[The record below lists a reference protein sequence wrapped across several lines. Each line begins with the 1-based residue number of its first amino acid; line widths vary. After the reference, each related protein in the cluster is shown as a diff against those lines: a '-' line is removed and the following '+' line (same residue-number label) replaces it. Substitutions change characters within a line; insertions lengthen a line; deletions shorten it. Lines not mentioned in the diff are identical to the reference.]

1 MNRFRERLMKAD
13 ARISRAFAEEVPAML
28 SIGYEQRAVT
38 VIFES
43 PDAPVS
49 VPGGGEIQ
57 DHSPA
62 FSAMTAD
69 IVGLSKHD
77 SVVMNQVAYR
87 VTHVGTDEEGRTRV
101 TLAYGEP
108 GKPQPAIDK
117 WS

>member
-1 MNRFRERLMKAD
+1 MNRFRARLGRVD
-13 ARISRAFAEEVPAML
+13 ARINRAFAEETPVAL
-28 SIGYEQRAVT
+28 QIGEEHRPVV

-69 IVGLSKHD
+69 IAGLSKND
-77 SVVMNQVAYR
+77 GVVINGINYR
-87 VTHVGTDEEGRTRV
+87 VTHIGTDEEGRTRV
-101 TLAYGEP
+101 SLGLGRP
-108 GKPQPAIDK
+108 GKPQPVINS

>member
-1 MNRFRERLMKAD
+1 MNRFRERLARAD
-13 ARISRAFAEEVPAML
+13 ARIDRAFAEEVPAVI
-28 SIGYEQRAVT
+28 SVGDEQRPVT

-57 DHSPA
+57 NHVPA

-69 IVGLSKHD
+69 IAGLEKHHE
-77 SVVMNQVAYR
+77 VEINGTAYR
-87 VTHVGTDEEGRTRV
+87 VTHVGADEEGRTRV
-101 TLAYGEP
+101 TLAYGAP
-108 GKPQPAIDK
+108 GKPQPEINK

>member
-1 MNRFRERLMKAD
+1 MNRFRERLIKAD
-13 ARISRAFAEEVPAML
+13 ARINRAFAETVPAIL
-28 SIGYEQRAVT
+28 SIGNERRPVT

-69 IVGLSKHD
+69 ITGLSKHD
-77 SVVMNQVAYR
+77 GVVINEIAYR

-108 GKPQPAIDK
+108 GKPQPAIDR

>member
-1 MNRFRERLMKAD
+1 MNRFRERLIKAD
-13 ARISRAFAEEVPAML
+13 ARINRAFAETVPAIL
-28 SIGYEQRAVT
+28 SIGNERRPVT

-69 IVGLSKHD
+69 ITGLSKHD
-77 SVVMNQVAYR
+77 GVVINQIAYR

-108 GKPQPAIDK
+108 GKPQPAIDR

>member
-13 ARISRAFAEEVPAML
+13 ARISRAFAETVPAML
-28 SIGYEQRAVT
+28 SIGGEQRPVT

-43 PDAPVS
+43 PDASVS

-57 DHSPA
+57 DRSPA
-62 FSAMTAD
+62 FSTMTAD
-69 IVGLSKHD
+69 ITGLSKHD
-77 SVVMNQVAYR
+77 GVVINLVMYR